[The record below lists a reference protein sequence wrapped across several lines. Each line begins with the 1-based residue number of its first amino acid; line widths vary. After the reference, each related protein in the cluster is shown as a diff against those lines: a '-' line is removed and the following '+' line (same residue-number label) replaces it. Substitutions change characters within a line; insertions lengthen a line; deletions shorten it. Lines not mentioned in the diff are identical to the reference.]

1 MGGEVVHDKVD
12 FLAGG
17 LCGDDFL
24 EKADELLAGVAP
36 GSASDELAASGLQGG
51 IKGEGAVTE
60 NSNPCGM
67 TYGPRSHG
75 SSSYLPHRRQ
85 RPHARLLWD
94 RLIGCEPT
102 GKERLLPQIAAGH
115 LTSRSK
121 TLLIY

>member
-1 MGGEVVHDKVD
+1 MGEEVVYDKVD

-60 NSNPCGM
+60 ILKPMRHDIWTSV
-67 TYGPRSHG
+67 TRFVQLS
-75 SSSYLPHRRQ
+75 
-85 RPHARLLWD
+85 
-94 RLIGCEPT
+94 
-102 GKERLLPQIAAGH
+102 AA
-115 LTSRSK
+115 
-121 TLLIY
+121 